1 MSITGIM
8 GGIDACET
16 SGVGRWVGPEGA
28 RGAGCWKEGPG
39 GVEGARGAGCWKEG
53 PGGVEGA
60 RGADWGIQTPRIC
73 CQLLASWVGSMHVK
87 PVVLGGVYH

>member
-1 MSITGIM
+1 MSTTGIM

-39 GVEGARGAGCWKEG
+39 GVEGARGAG
-53 PGGVEGA
+53 
-60 RGADWGIQTPRIC
+60 WGIQTPCIC